1 MEAHHEGLDDVL
13 TAAVAGRDDRL
24 CFERI
29 ERDRL
34 LAEHVFA
41 HLERLNGPFDV
52 QVVWQRVVDR
62 LDLWIVE
69 QRLVTA
75 VAASDAEARSNLAGA
90 LRIARGDCRDD
101 AALAGEDGRD
111 DPLDADVRRAEDS
124 PDELAHMFCV
134 RPQVQRPAMAAEAA
148 SALSSH
154 NV

>member
-1 MEAHHEGLDDVL
+1 MEAHHEGLDDAL
-13 TAAVAGRDDRL
+13 TAAVPGRDDRL
-24 CFERI
+24 CFEGI

-41 HLERLNGPFDV
+41 RLERLNGPFDV

-75 VAASDAEARSNLAGA
+75 VAASDAEARGNLAGA

-111 DPLDADVRRAEDS
+111 DPLDADVRRTEDS
-124 PDELAHMFCV
+124 QTTLLMGCP
-134 RPQVQRPAMAAEAA
+134 
-148 SALSSH
+148 LSD
-154 NV
+154 